1 MPSSKEIQRKRLK
14 HRRTKR
20 TYDAQLQKFMAWD
33 HQGHKSDYEDEDDEE
48 PVFKQ
53 SIIPGK

>member
-20 TYDAQLQKFMAWD
+20 TYDAQLQKFMAWY
-33 HQGHKSDYEDEDDEE
+33 QEHKGDCEDEDDEE